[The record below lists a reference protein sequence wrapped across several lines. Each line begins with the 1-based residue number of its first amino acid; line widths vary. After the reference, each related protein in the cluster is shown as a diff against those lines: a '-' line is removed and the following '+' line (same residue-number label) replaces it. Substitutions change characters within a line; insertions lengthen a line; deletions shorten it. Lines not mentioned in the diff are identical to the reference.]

1 MSGDSR
7 QVGDEGETYAV
18 SFLNY
23 KGFEVIHRNWR
34 AGRYEIDIVAQD
46 RRSLVFVEVKS
57 RYNRSQRVQPEDHV
71 NSGKQL
77 KIIKAAQKYLQQFPY
92 QGPIRF
98 DVISVMTT
106 NNCRQL
112 YYHPDAFF
120 PMGG

>member
-1 MSGDSR
+1 MGDSR

-18 SFLNY
+18 LFLNH

-34 AGRYEIDIVAQD
+34 AGKYEIDIIAQD

-57 RYNRSQRVQPEDHV
+57 RYSNSLWVQPEDSV
-71 NSGKQL
+71 TLSKQQKL
-77 KIIKAAQKYLQQFPY
+77 IYAAQKYLRQFPHH
-92 QGPIRF
+92 GPIRF

-106 NNCRQL
+106 HSCRQL

-120 PMGG
+120 PMGS